1 METYTREQL
10 SRMREALHEIADN
23 SKNILQR
30 AEQSI
35 LYISSCLS
43 ELRTFIGK
51 YKFQDEAEEILFFKE
66 VKPQYLELLY
76 YYRELFQLESA
87 KPLGTDDL
95 IISYYER
102 SLAPINSFFARNH
115 SLYIYYKAGRTD
127 RDKEFFIRNSSIM
140 LTEMAG
146 ADIDPVFST
155 AASNVIAGVLGFER
169 LCEYISATIKKVHLG
184 EPTGTTVNDV
194 ALQWTDSKAGL
205 IELLYGL
212 HEKGCF
218 DNGKSDLKQ
227 VVQLFEIACK
237 VDLGNYSRTF
247 QEIRIR
253 KKNKTAF
260 LDNVKEMFEQRMEK
274 ADGF

>member
-23 SKNILQR
+23 SKNVLQR
-30 AEQSI
+30 AERSV
-35 LYISSCLS
+35 LHISGCLS
-43 ELRTFIGK
+43 ELRTFISK
-51 YKFQDEAEEILFFKE
+51 YKFRDETEEIIFFKE
-66 VKPQYLELLY
+66 VKPQYLEPLY

-87 KPLGTDDL
+87 RPLGMDEL
-95 IISYYER
+95 ILSYYEKR
-102 SLAPINSFFARNH
+102 LTAVNSFFERNH
-115 SLYIYYKAGRTD
+115 SLYIYYKTGRTD
-127 RDKEFFIRNSSIM
+127 KDNEFFTRNASVS
-140 LTEMAG
+140 LTEVAG

-155 AASNVIAGVLGFER
+155 AASNVVAGVLGFER
-169 LCEYISATIKKVHLG
+169 LCEYISATIKKIHQG
-184 EPTGTTVNDV
+184 ESSGTTIHDV
-194 ALQWTDSKAGL
+194 ALQWTDTKAGL

-218 DNGKSDLKQ
+218 NNGKSDLKQ
-227 VVQLFEIACK
+227 VVQLFEVACK

-253 KKNKTAF
+253 KKNKTVF
-260 LDNVKEMFEQRMEK
+260 LDNIKEMFEQRMEK